1 MPHTSF
7 RRPVPFLACLC
18 LIDTK
23 ALVSAPCM
31 VANSSGARCPCVLP
45 RTPRLSTPVDKGIRE
60 DRNPRTRTPTTTEFG
75 KTCLLAILL
84 DPVAFVVFLV
94 FLFHGAPGDAVGA
107 ILLPVLVLCGVEGLF
122 VDLLGVFGEV
132 VLDVIRQLGYLLVG
146 HRSPP
151 SVL

>member
-1 MPHTSF
+1 
-7 RRPVPFLACLC
+7 
-18 LIDTK
+18 
-23 ALVSAPCM
+23 M

-75 KTCLLAILL
+75 KTVRKTVRALAILL
-84 DPVAFVVFLV
+84 NPVAFVVFLV